1 MIALW
6 PSLEA
11 LPNSH
16 YAAELRK
23 QPESARFAAPVEAE
37 YRRSN
42 LRESRALVRLTCTLA
57 LLLIGLQAGEE
68 VLAGSHAV
76 ASLIVFPVILFSS
89 AVLAW
94 LAWSGGFE
102 RHYLPWAEVLV
113 PLRNCLVCVQVIHV
127 VAVGEIANLM
137 LLPMLLIGPF
147 YFLGLQYRTALAT
160 AVLSVASMVG
170 AAVMFHLPP
179 AMALRG
185 GALLIV
191 SAVTLGFAAWQVEK
205 RSRRSFLE
213 TRIVAELAQQD
224 VLTWA
229 KNRRVFD
236 EYLPQLWRQA
246 ASGARSLAILVID
259 VDHFKGY
266 NDRYGHQAGDVAL
279 RQVALA
285 IQRQVHRALDL
296 VARYGGEEFA
306 VILCDADCCS
316 ARFAAER
323 MRRAVE
329 ELAIEHRESLSGA
342 VLTISVGVAVVAP
355 TAAGN
360 ACGALRLADEAL
372 YRAKAKGR
380 NRVEVMDEGAHQV
393 PGMGVFANEPFAP
406 FRRARD

>member
-1 MIALW
+1 MIASW

-11 LPNSH
+11 LPDSH

-37 YRRSN
+37 YRRST
-42 LRESRALVRLTCTLA
+42 LRENCTLIRLACSLA
-57 LLLIGLQAGEE
+57 LLLFGLHAGE
-68 VLAGSHAV
+68 VLAGSGSFG
-76 ASLIVFPVILFSS
+76 SLFLFPVVLMSS

-94 LAWSGGFE
+94 LAWSRGFE

-113 PLRNCLVCVQVIHV
+113 PIRNCLLAVQAIH
-127 VAVGEIANLM
+127 IAAAGQIENLM

-160 AVLSVASMVG
+160 AVLTLASMAG
-170 AAVMFHLPP
+170 AVVVFHLPP
-179 AMALRG
+179 AVATRG

-224 VLTWA
+224 VLTWT

-236 EYLPQLWRQA
+236 EYLPRLWRQA
-246 ASGARSLAILVID
+246 ASDARSLALLVID
-259 VDHFKGY
+259 VDHFKAY
-266 NDRYGHQAGDVAL
+266 NDRYGHQAGDVVL

-285 IQRQVHRALDL
+285 IQRPVRRPLDL

-306 VILCDADCCS
+306 AILYDADCAG
-316 ARFAAER
+316 ARHTAER

-329 ELAIEHRESLSGA
+329 DLAIEHRASPSAA

-355 TAAGN
+355 TGARN
-360 ACGALRLADEAL
+360 ASGALQLADEAL
-372 YRAKAKGR
+372 YQAKAKGR
-380 NRVEVMDEGAHQV
+380 NRVELMDEGAHQLLAT
-393 PGMGVFANEPFAP
+393 GVFAKEQFASL
-406 FRRARD
+406 RRSRD